1 MTYPTINTSLQTTA
15 YNVTACGDRRKNK
28 SVKYIVVHY
37 TGTTA
42 SAKNNCQYF
51 RTGNRNASADYFID
65 IDGSIWKYN
74 ANCAGF
80 YSWHCGD
87 GNGMYG
93 ITNANSIGIE
103 VVNAGTAFTSAQI
116 NSLNKLV
123 RAIMEDYGVPASNV
137 VRHYDASRKSCP
149 AYYVDDARWKALKEQ
164 ITKPV
169 KSTTTSNK
177 TTSTSGTMYRIR
189 KSWSD
194 VKSQI
199 GAYKNL
205 ASAKKARDKAGAGY
219 EVYNEKGK
227 VVYPVA
233 PTSFKV
239 RVTVNALNIRSG
251 AGTSHKITGVIK
263 NKGVYTIV
271 EKKNN
276 WGKLKSGA
284 GWICLD
290 YTKKV

>member
-1 MTYPTINTSLQTTA
+1 MAYPTINTSLQTTA

-65 IDGSIWKYN
+65 TDGSIWKYN

-87 GNGMYG
+87 GGGAYG

-137 VRHYDASRKSCP
+137 VRHYDASRKHCP
-149 AYYVDDARWKALKEQ
+149 AYYVDAVRWKALKEK

-169 KSTTTSNK
+169 GSTTTPNK
-177 TTSTSGTMYRIR
+177 TSASSAIYRIR

-194 VKSQI
+194 VKSQV
-199 GAYKNL
+199 GAFKSL

-219 EVYNEKGK
+219 EVYDSKGK

-239 RVTVNALNIRSG
+239 KVTVNALNIRSG

-263 NKGVYTIV
+263 NRGVYTIV

-290 YTKKV
+290 YTKRV

>member
-1 MTYPTINTSLQTTA
+1 MTYPSINTSLQTTA
-15 YNVTACGDRRKNK
+15 YNVTACADRRKNK

-37 TGTTA
+37 TGTIA

-65 IDGSIWKYN
+65 TDGSIWKYN

-87 GNGMYG
+87 GNGVYG

-103 VVNAGTAFTSAQI
+103 VVNAGTAFTAAQI

-149 AYYVDDARWKALKEQ
+149 AYYVDAARWKALKEQ

-169 KSTTTSNK
+169 SSTTSK
-177 TTSTSGTMYRIR
+177 PSSSIVYRIR

-194 VKSQI
+194 VKSQV
-199 GAYKNL
+199 GAFKNL
-205 ASAKKARDKAGAGY
+205 DSAKKARDKAGADY
-219 EVYNEKGK
+219 KVYDMKGN

-233 PTSFKV
+233 STSFKAK
-239 RVTVNALNIRSG
+239 VTVNALNIRSG

-290 YTKKV
+290 YTKRV